1 MKNLLLVTAVI
12 CSALV
17 AVRAN
22 PVPEARPDPEPK
34 TDIELMKIPL
44 EGDKELD
51 VITLV
56 DSGDQ
61 KINERNKRT
70 IGILRELF
78 PTISQ
83 ILDQKIQMITS
94 YLFRTIGPILLRS
107 GLGGGAGGDN
117 AGSRGS
123 TDDDFDDDFDDD
135 DDDKN
140 ISSDNGRKITT
151 NENLNTLESLDL
163 AGLSDAM
170 NAIRVARATDQDTK
184 SVGDADD
191 QNGAESSAKSSA
203 LDELT
208 LDSEGN
214 DEDRNKRF
222 LSFGGSSGG
231 AGGSGNF
238 LFDIIRQTADR
249 AARAAGTV
257 YRVVAGTESLDN
269 TKNSNNN
276 DKDDGRRLSTTSS
289 SSSTSSS
296 HSALVSG
303 SSGTEQSDEKANS
316 PDDHELG
323 KGDGYTEGIPGP
335 VTRLFVLANRGLSN
349 LIQDLILRI
358 AQTSERVVNFKARLI
373 TSLI

>member
-17 AVRAN
+17 AVRAS
-22 PVPEARPDPEPK
+22 PVPEPK

-56 DSGDQ
+56 DSDDQ

-140 ISSDNGRKITT
+140 ISSDNGRKVSISLPTFPPSTDSSDSDDDDKAVDGSTASTT
-151 NENLNTLESLDL
+151 TGSDENE
-163 AGLSDAM
+163 
-170 NAIRVARATDQDTK
+170 IRKR
-184 SVGDADD
+184 
-191 QNGAESSAKSSA
+191 SAA
-203 LDELT
+203 L
-208 LDSEGN
+208 
-214 DEDRNKRF
+214 
-222 LSFGGSSGG
+222 
-231 AGGSGNF
+231 
-238 LFDIIRQTADR
+238 R
-249 AARAAGTV
+249 AATTDASFSAPSTLSPTTTDS
-257 YRVVAGTESLDN
+257 VAP
-269 TKNSNNN
+269 
-276 DKDDGRRLSTTSS
+276 STTV
-289 SSSTSSS
+289 TT
-296 HSALVSG
+296 SG
-303 SSGTEQSDEKANS
+303 SSSAEQTTTTRTNESTE
-316 PDDHELG
+316 
-323 KGDGYTEGIPGP
+323 T
-335 VTRLFVLANRGLSN
+335 N
-349 LIQDLILRI
+349 L
-358 AQTSERVVNFKARLI
+358 V
-373 TSLI
+373 

>member
-22 PVPEARPDPEPK
+22 PVPEARPDPEAK

-140 ISSDNGRKITT
+140 ISSDNGRKVSI
-151 NENLNTLESLDL
+151 SLPTFPPSTD
-163 AGLSDAM
+163 DA
-170 NAIRVARATDQDTK
+170 D
-184 SVGDADD
+184 SDADD
-191 QNGAESSAKSSA
+191 DKATGSTAASATSAENEIRKRSAALRSA
-203 LDELT
+203 TTDSTAEPSLST
-208 LDSEGN
+208 LSPTTTEQVAP
-214 DEDRNKRF
+214 
-222 LSFGGSSGG
+222 STTVGGSS
-231 AGGSGNF
+231 AE
-238 LFDIIRQTADR
+238 Q
-249 AARAAGTV
+249 AAPTTTRTNAQES
-257 YRVVAGTESLDN
+257 TETN
-269 TKNSNNN
+269 
-276 DKDDGRRLSTTSS
+276 
-289 SSSTSSS
+289 
-296 HSALVSG
+296 LV
-303 SSGTEQSDEKANS
+303 
-316 PDDHELG
+316 
-323 KGDGYTEGIPGP
+323 
-335 VTRLFVLANRGLSN
+335 
-349 LIQDLILRI
+349 
-358 AQTSERVVNFKARLI
+358 
-373 TSLI
+373 